1 MKLDFDVYQKRFL
14 ELTKEGKFSRLGR
27 NFKTSSHKYFYDTG
41 TGKVF
46 QISEALNDVLTKFIQ
61 TNSFDSI
68 FELSLSEDELLASLK
83 DLFNTVDEEHILQAE
98 PVRELYGPQVY
109 GLEEELSTQRTQL
122 TLELT
127 EKCNMRCKY
136 CIYHEG
142 KGGYREFGKN
152 DMTFEVAKLA
162 IDQFLTSSQKEQLYI
177 SFYGGE
183 PLICFDMIKQCTEYC
198 LKAYPDQNVCF
209 TMTTNAT
216 LITEEIASY
225 LASLPLTIITV
236 SLDGPKDIHDSNR
249 VFQNGI
255 GSFEQTMKGLKYL
268 VDAFGN
274 RVTDCILFNSVIT
287 DYSQK
292 ALGEI
297 QHFFDTCEWIPKNL
311 VHTSSYVDTPD
322 EEVEYQGVDGPREN
336 LIRERIEQDELRY
349 NPIESWGVKKFMD
362 GNYDEAEIES
372 LVKEGFIKDLL
383 SIHLRYR
390 SDKPGKIYGMNGCC
404 VPGAKKIYVT
414 TKGEYLICEKMGP
427 SPHIGNVYDS
437 IDIEKIKKYYVE
449 HFRNGAVK
457 YCKNCWAVNL
467 CNICYTECFD
477 EDDVNFSKRHRRCES
492 HRITKEN
499 MLALYHEILENAP
512 EKLEFLNDYKLT

>member
-1 MKLDFDVYQKRFL
+1 MKLDFYAYQKRFL
-14 ELTKEGKFSRLGR
+14 ELIKEGKFSRLGR
-27 NFKTSSHKYFYDTG
+27 NFETSSYKYFYDTG

-46 QISEALNDVLTKFIQ
+46 QISEALNDVLSKFIK

-68 FELSLSEDELLASLK
+68 FELELSEDVMLYTLEE
-83 DLFNTVDEEHILQAE
+83 LFNAVDEEHILQAS
-98 PVRELYGPQVY
+98 PVQELYGPQVY
-109 GLEEELSTQRTQL
+109 ELDDALSTQRTQL

-142 KGGYREFGKN
+142 NGGYREFGKN
-152 DMTFEVAKLA
+152 NMTFEVAKMA
-162 IDQFLTSSQKEQLYI
+162 IDQFLTNSKKEQLYI

-183 PLICFDMIKQCTEYC
+183 PLICYDMIKQCTKYC
-198 LKAYPDQNVCF
+198 LKVYPDQNICF

-216 LITEEIASY
+216 LVTQEIASY
-225 LASLPLTIITV
+225 LASLPRAIITV

-255 GSFEQTMKGLKYL
+255 GSFEKTMRGLKYL

-274 RVTDCILFNSVIT
+274 RVTESIIFNSVIT

-292 ALGEI
+292 ALRKI

-311 VHTSSYVDTPD
+311 IHTSSYVDTPE
-322 EEVEYQGVDGPREN
+322 EEVEYQGIDGPREN
-336 LIRERIEQDELRY
+336 LIRERIKQDELRY
-349 NPIESWGVKKFMD
+349 NPIESWGVKRFME
-362 GNYDEAEIES
+362 GNYDETEIES

-390 SDKPGKIYGMNGCC
+390 ADKPGKIYGMNGCC

-414 TKGEYLICEKMGP
+414 TKGEYLICE
-427 SPHIGNVYDS
+427 S
-437 IDIEKIKKYYVE
+437 
-449 HFRNGAVK
+449 
-457 YCKNCWAVNL
+457 
-467 CNICYTECFD
+467 
-477 EDDVNFSKRHRRCES
+477 
-492 HRITKEN
+492 
-499 MLALYHEILENAP
+499 
-512 EKLEFLNDYKLT
+512 